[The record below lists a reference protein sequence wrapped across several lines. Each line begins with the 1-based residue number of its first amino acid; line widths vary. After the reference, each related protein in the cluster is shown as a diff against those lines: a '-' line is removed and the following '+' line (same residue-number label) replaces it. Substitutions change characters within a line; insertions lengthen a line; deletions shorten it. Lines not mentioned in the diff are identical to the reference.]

1 MKFFGLC
8 GALLAAWLATGSA
21 RAQEA
26 AAVKELI
33 PTGKLRFG
41 VAFAPKMSALFVVK
55 DPGGSPRGSRP
66 ISASIDPMTTVLII
80 GASRG
85 IGLET
90 VKLALSE
97 AGKSSMSHGAVSG
110 APLIAAI

>member
-66 ISASIDPMTTVLII
+66 ISATSWRSAL
-80 GASRG
+80 ACRSSLWSR
-85 IGLET
+85 LT
-90 VKLALSE
+90 PAF
-97 AGKSSMSHGAVSG
+97 
-110 APLIAAI
+110 

>member
-8 GALLAAWLATGSA
+8 GALLAAGLAVGGTK
-21 RAQEA
+21 AQEA

-55 DPGGSPRGSRP
+55 DAGGTPRGITVDLGNELAQRLGSCRSSLWSRLTP
-66 ISASIDPMTTVLII
+66 AC
-80 GASRG
+80 
-85 IGLET
+85 
-90 VKLALSE
+90 
-97 AGKSSMSHGAVSG
+97 
-110 APLIAAI
+110 